1 MIQSS
6 LDRFAVISQE
16 RKTIPSDHLVYL
28 TPSPLQPAVSRFD
41 GYQPVLVLS
50 DINVAWADR
59 DWYLRRQ
66 DIVYLDPRLVS
77 LLVKR
82 GIARAMEVR

>member
-16 RKTIPSDHLVYL
+16 RKTVPFDHPVY
-28 TPSPLQPAVSRFD
+28 PAHAPIQPAVSRFD
-41 GYQPVLVLS
+41 SYQPVLVLS
-50 DINVAWADR
+50 DINVAWTDR
-59 DWYLRRQ
+59 DWHLRGQ
-66 DIVYLDPRLVS
+66 DIVYLDPRLAS